1 MDARDYLAEEVAL
14 DHADGLL
21 SRREALRRL
30 GLLGLGAGAA
40 AALLGAAASPGAR
53 AAGRG
58 RPAARTEARPASP
71 VPARDVSFRGPDGR
85 RLLGAFAAAR
95 RPKGSVLV
103 IHENRGLTD
112 HIRSV
117 AGRLAGNG
125 YSALAVDLLS
135 EEGGTR
141 AIGDEARIM
150 AALAAAPPQRFVADM
165 RAGLTELGRR
175 VPGRR
180 SAAVGFCFGGGQ
192 VWNLVN
198 SGDRRLVA
206 AVPFYGP
213 SPQTPNFAR
222 SRAAVLAIYGGLDA
236 RVNATRDRAIAA
248 LRRARL
254 PYRVRTFPGAEHAFF
269 NSTGPR
275 YNPVA
280 ARQAYREL
288 LRWFELHV
296 ARSGS

>member
-1 MDARDYLAEEVAL
+1 MDAREYLAEEVAL

-30 GLLGLGAGAA
+30 GLLGLGTGAA
-40 AALLGAAASPGAR
+40 AALLGDAAGSVAR
-53 AAGRG
+53 AAGIG
-58 RPAARTEARPASP
+58 RAAAGDDAGISTLAP
-71 VPARDVSFRGPDGR
+71 VHDVTFRGPEGR

-95 RPKGSVLV
+95 RPRGSVLV

-117 AGRLAGNG
+117 AGRLAGDG

-141 AIGDEARIM
+141 AIGDEARVM
-150 AALAAAPPQRFVADM
+150 AVLAATPPQRFVADM

-213 SPQTPNFAR
+213 SPQNPNFAR

-236 RVNATRDRAIAA
+236 RVNATRERAIAA

-254 PYRVRTFPGAEHAFF
+254 AHRVRTFPGADHAFF

-288 LRWFELHV
+288 LRWFERYV
-296 ARSGS
+296 AAG

>member
-1 MDARDYLAEEVAL
+1 MDAREYLAEEVAL

-30 GLLGLGAGAA
+30 GLLGLGAGTAA
-40 AALLGAAASPGAR
+40 TLLGEAAASVAR
-53 AAGRG
+53 AAAP
-58 RPAARTEARPASP
+58 RPAPAAPGAGISSLAG
-71 VPARDVSFRGPDGR
+71 VHDVAFRGPEGR

-103 IHENRGLTD
+103 VHENRGLTD

-150 AALAAAPPQRFVADM
+150 AVLAATPPQRFVADM

-213 SPQTPNFAR
+213 SPQNPNFAR

-236 RVNATRDRAIAA
+236 RVNAGRARAIDA

-254 PYRVRTFPGAEHAFF
+254 THRVRTFPGADHAFF

-280 ARQAYREL
+280 AREAYREL
-288 LRWFELHV
+288 LRWFQRYV
-296 ARSGS
+296 AAS

>member
-1 MDARDYLAEEVAL
+1 METRDYLAEEVAL

-53 AAGRG
+53 AAGPG
-58 RPAARTEARPASP
+58 RVGAGLEGQATALAA
-71 VPARDVSFRGPDGR
+71 VHDVTFRGPDGR

-95 RPKGSVLV
+95 RPRGSVLV

-117 AGRLAGNG
+117 AARLAGDG

-213 SPQTPNFAR
+213 SPQNPNFAR

-236 RVNATRDRAIAA
+236 RVNATRERALAA
-248 LRRARL
+248 LRRAGL
-254 PYRVRTFPGAEHAFF
+254 PHRVRTFPGADHAFF
-269 NSTGPR
+269 NSAGPR
-275 YNPVA
+275 YDPVA

-288 LRWFELHV
+288 LRWFALHV
-296 ARSGS
+296 ARPG